1 LRFSKNDL
9 IYGHNGGF
17 QMRVSVSEAKAHFAE
32 LLKAAEAGET
42 VIVTRHGKAI
52 ARIEGV
58 EERASLPR
66 IGALKG
72 QIWIADDFDAP
83 LDMFGAYTG

>member
-1 LRFSKNDL
+1 MTLFMVTIK
-9 IYGHNGGF
+9 GPKM
-17 QMRVSVSEAKAHFAE
+17 QVSVSEAKAHFAE

-52 ARIEGV
+52 ARIERI

-72 QIWIADDFDAP
+72 QIWMAGDFDAP
-83 LDMFGAYTG
+83 LDIFGEYTK

>member
-1 LRFSKNDL
+1 MQVT
-9 IYGHNGGF
+9 I
-17 QMRVSVSEAKAHFAE
+17 SEAKVHLAE

-42 VIVTRHGKAI
+42 VILTRHGKPV
-52 ARIEGV
+52 ARIVGIDEPV
-58 EERASLPR
+58 SLPR

-83 LDMFGAYTG
+83 LEAFKDYAP